1 MILQIIVLTAG
12 AISLT
17 IGLFWILDRL
27 EGHR

>member
-17 IGLFWILDRL
+17 NALFWILGRL
-27 EGHR
+27 EGRR